1 MKRYKRIYILL
12 GVLVV
17 ACAITFGVSQYEEQ
31 QELIRNSG
39 EVFMEVPY
47 DSVQALSWEY
57 EEESLAFHRD
67 ETWLYDEDEAFPVD
81 EEKMEELLSPFAS
94 FTAAFVIE
102 EVEDYGQYG
111 LDEPVCSIH
120 LTTEEETYDILL
132 GDYSTMD
139 SQRYISIGDG
149 NVYLVE
155 DDPLDDFTLVLND
168 MIDNDDIPVFDEV
181 DRIQFTGTE
190 NYEVVYQEDS
200 DDTYREEDVYFA
212 ELDGDVLPLDTDKVE
227 SYLQDI
233 RFMDLG
239 TYVSYNATDEEIAAC
254 GLDDPELTITVD
266 YTDEDEDGNPV
277 SGTFVLSISRD
288 PEELAAA
295 AEAAED
301 ENSDS
306 EDTAAEEEEEEI
318 TAYAR
323 VGESQ
328 ILYQLTSD
336 DYKALMAASQD
347 DLRHSEVL
355 PTDVEDVTQLE
366 ISLDGEDYTITSLTD
381 GEERSYYYQEELTDI
396 ADIQSALS
404 ALTADSFTQEAPSGK
419 EEIALT
425 LTLDREGDPTVTI
438 AFYRYDGTYCL
449 AEIDGEPVSLVERS
463 LVVDLIEAVN
473 ALVLNGTHQ

>member
-12 GVLVV
+12 GVLAA

-139 SQRYISIGDG
+139 SQRYLSIGDG

-155 DDPLDDFTLVLND
+155 NDPLDDFTLVLSD
-168 MIDNDDIPVFDEV
+168 MIDNDDIPVFETV
-181 DRIQFTGTE
+181 ERIAFAGTE
-190 NYEVVYQEDS
+190 DYEIAYEEDS
-200 DDTYREEDVYFA
+200 DATYREEDVYFA
-212 ELDGDVLPLDTDKVE
+212 DLDGDTLPLDTDKVE
-227 SYLQDI
+227 GYLQDI

-239 TYVSYNATDEEIAAC
+239 TYVSYNATDEEISAC

-277 SGTFVLSISRD
+277 SGAFVLSISRD

-295 AEAAED
+295 EEAAAE

-336 DYKALMAASQD
+336 DYQALMAASQD

-473 ALVLNGTHQ
+473 ALVLNETHQ

>member
-12 GVLVV
+12 GVLAA
-17 ACAITFGVSQYEEQ
+17 ACVITFGVSQYQEQ

-39 EVFMEVPY
+39 EVFLEISY

-57 EEESLAFHRD
+57 EDTSLAFHRD

-120 LTTEEETYDILL
+120 LTADEESYDILL

-139 SQRYISIGDG
+139 SQRYVSIGDG

-155 DDPLDDFTLVLND
+155 DDPLDDFALGLSD
-168 MIDNDDIPVFDEV
+168 MIDNDDIPVFETV
-181 DRIQFTGTE
+181 ERIAFSGTE
-190 NYEVVYQEDS
+190 NYEIAYQEDS
-200 DDTYREEDVYFA
+200 ADTYREEDVYFTD
-212 ELDGDVLPLDTDKVE
+212 LSGDVLPLDTDKVE
-227 SYLQDI
+227 GYLQDI

-239 TYVSYNATDEEIAAC
+239 TYVSYNATEEEIAAC

-266 YTDEDEDGNPV
+266 YTEEDEEGNAV
-277 SGTFVLSISRD
+277 SGTFVLSVSRD

-295 AEAAED
+295 AEAAE
-301 ENSDS
+301 EESSDS
-306 EDTAAEEEEEEI
+306 TGTADEEI

-323 VGESQ
+323 IGESQ
-328 ILYQLTSD
+328 ILYQLDSG
-336 DYKALMAASQD
+336 DYEALMAAARD

-355 PTDVEDVTQLE
+355 PVDDVEEITQLA
-366 ISLDGEDYTITSLTD
+366 ISLDGADYTITSLTD
-381 GEERSYYYQEELTDI
+381 GEERSYYYQEELADVT
-396 ADIQSALS
+396 DIQSALT
-404 ALTADSFTQEAPSGK
+404 ALTADSFTQESPSGK
-419 EEIALT
+419 EEISLT

-463 LVVDLIEAVN
+463 LVVDLMEAVN
-473 ALVLNGTHQ
+473 ALVLN

>member
-12 GVLVV
+12 GVLAA
-17 ACAITFGVSQYEEQ
+17 ACVITFGVSRYQEQ

-39 EVFMEVPY
+39 EVFLEVSY
-47 DSVQALSWEY
+47 DSVRALSWEY
-57 EEESLAFHRD
+57 EETSLAFHRD

-120 LTTEEETYDILL
+120 LTTDGESYDILL

-139 SQRYISIGDG
+139 AQRYISIGDG

-155 DDPLDDFTLVLND
+155 EDPLDDFALALSD
-168 MIDNDDIPVFDEV
+168 MIDNDDIPVFETV
-181 DRIQFTGTE
+181 ERIAFSGTE
-190 NYEVVYQEDS
+190 NYEIAYQEGS
-200 DDTYREEDVYFA
+200 ADTYREEDVYFTD
-212 ELDGDVLPLDTDKVE
+212 LGGDVLPLDTDKVE
-227 SYLQDI
+227 GYLQDI

-266 YTDEDEDGNPV
+266 YTEEDEEGNAV
-277 SGTFVLSISRD
+277 SGTFVLSVSRD

-295 AEAAED
+295 AEAAAED
-301 ENSDS
+301 ADS
-306 EDTAAEEEEEEI
+306 AAAEEDTSSETEEI

-323 VGESQ
+323 IGESQ
-328 ILYQLTSD
+328 ILYQLASN
-336 DYKALMAASQD
+336 DYEALMAAARD

-355 PTDVEDVTQLE
+355 PVDDAEEITQLA

-381 GEERSYYYQEELTDI
+381 GETRSYYYQEELADI
-396 ADIQSALS
+396 ADIQSALT
-404 ALTADSFTQEAPSGK
+404 ALTADSFTQESPSGK

-463 LVVDLIEAVN
+463 LVVDLMEAVN
-473 ALVLNGTHQ
+473 ALVLN

>member
-12 GVLVV
+12 GVLAA
-17 ACAITFGVSQYEEQ
+17 ACVITFGVSQYQEQ

-39 EVFMEVPY
+39 EVFLEISY

-57 EEESLAFHRD
+57 EDTSLAFHRD

-94 FTAAFVIE
+94 PFASFTAAFVIE

-120 LTTEEETYDILL
+120 LTADEESYDILL

-139 SQRYISIGDG
+139 SQRYVSIGDG

-155 DDPLDDFTLVLND
+155 DDPLDDFALGLSD
-168 MIDNDDIPVFDEV
+168 MIDNDDIPVFETV
-181 DRIQFTGTE
+181 ERIAFSGTE
-190 NYEVVYQEDS
+190 NYEIAYQEDS
-200 DDTYREEDVYFA
+200 ADTYREEDVYFTD
-212 ELDGDVLPLDTDKVE
+212 LSGDVLPLDTDKVE
-227 SYLQDI
+227 GYLQDI

-239 TYVSYNATDEEIAAC
+239 TYVSYNATEEEIAAC

-266 YTDEDEDGNPV
+266 YTEEDEEGNAV
-277 SGTFVLSISRD
+277 SGTFVLSVSRD

-295 AEAAED
+295 AEAAE
-301 ENSDS
+301 EESSDS
-306 EDTAAEEEEEEI
+306 TGTADEEI

-323 VGESQ
+323 IGESQ

-336 DYKALMAASQD
+336 DYEALMAAARD

-355 PTDVEDVTQLE
+355 PVDDVEEITQLA
-366 ISLDGEDYTITSLTD
+366 ISLDGADYTITSLTD
-381 GEERSYYYQEELTDI
+381 GEERSYYYQEELADVT
-396 ADIQSALS
+396 DIQSALT
-404 ALTADSFTQEAPSGK
+404 ALTADSFTQESPSGK
-419 EEIALT
+419 EEISLT
-425 LTLDREGDPTVTI
+425 LTLGREGDPTVTI

-463 LVVDLIEAVN
+463 LVVDLMEAVN
-473 ALVLNGTHQ
+473 ALVLN